1 MDAALVTSFLEDA
14 LVRVQAADPRPSVGL
29 LQQWLDL
36 ERAAALGVEVYLP
49 HIKALSPDVVQFCR
63 GRGVGI
69 IPWTVR
75 SEDDA
80 RAALALGVD
89 GLIADDPLM
98 VRRLIERH

>member
-1 MDAALVTSFLEDA
+1 
-14 LVRVQAADPRPSVGL
+14 
-29 LQQWLDL
+29 
-36 ERAAALGVEVYLP
+36 
-49 HIKALSPDVVQFCR
+49 
-63 GRGVGI
+63 VGI